1 MTELLERAIA
11 QLKTLPSN
19 EQDSLAA
26 ILLAEMESERIWKD
40 KFELTTDDQWQ
51 RMADVVRQ
59 EIVEGDTTPLVD
71 VFPLHSDL

>member
-26 ILLAEMESERIWKD
+26 ILLAQMESEKLWKD
-40 KFELTTDDQWQ
+40 KFESTTVDLVA
-51 RMADVVRQ
+51 AD
-59 EIVEGDTTPLVD
+59 G
-71 VFPLHSDL
+71 

>member
-19 EQDSLAA
+19 EQDSLAT

-40 KFELTTDDQWQ
+40 KFKSTTDDQWQ
-51 RMADVVRQ
+51 RMADMVRQ
-59 EIVEGDTTPLVD
+59 EIAAGDTTPLAD
-71 VFPLHSDL
+71 VFTVIH

>member
-40 KFELTTDDQWQ
+40 KFESTTDDQWQ
-51 RMADVVRQ
+51 RMADMVRQ
-59 EIVEGDTTPLVD
+59 EIAAGDTTPLVD
-71 VFPLHSDL
+71 VFQLDSES

>member
-40 KFELTTDDQWQ
+40 KFESTTDDQWQ
-51 RMADVVRQ
+51 RMADMVRQ
-59 EIVEGDTTPLVD
+59 EIAEGDMTPLAD
-71 VFPLHSDL
+71 VFPLHSEP

>member
-19 EQDSLAA
+19 EQDSLVA

-40 KFELTTDDQWQ
+40 KFESTIDDQWQ
-51 RMADVVRQ
+51 RMADMVRQ
-59 EIVEGDTTPLVD
+59 EIAAGDTTSLAD
-71 VFPLHSDL
+71 VFPIHSEP

>member
-40 KFELTTDDQWQ
+40 KFESTTDDQWQ

-59 EIVEGDTTPLVD
+59 EIAAGDTTPLAD
-71 VFPLHSDL
+71 VFPLHSEP